1 MLKDTFQDAKAR
13 LSLRGLFKKRV
24 SPGSSPGLEG
34 LEGIHSPP
42 VSDEVSIECI
52 DYNREQ
58 CISTNVDN
66 VEAFLK
72 KPRPNWSQ
80 VRWLHVVG
88 VHPYVVYRLQQ
99 YFSLHT
105 LAAEDVL
112 NNSQRPKV
120 EIYDDSLFMVLRM
133 LSLQNDI
140 PTHQQLSIFFLK
152 DTVIT
157 FQEAKS
163 DAWDPIRRRMT
174 GENSRFRTYGAGY
187 LVYALMDSV
196 VDHLFPV
203 LDYYGEKMTLLEEQ
217 VIEAY
222 KPHSQKQLYAIKREL
237 VFLRRVIWPLRDLV
251 NVLLRDESRLFT
263 KQVRTF
269 IRDIYDHTI
278 QVIDV
283 VESFRETAGS
293 LHELY
298 MSVQSNR
305 MNEIMKVLTVLAS
318 FFIPITFVAGVFGM
332 NFQYMPELHWKY
344 GYPLFWVICGC
355 SVGCL
360 YFYFRKKQWIGRE

>member
-1 MLKDTFQDAKAR
+1 MRILD
-13 LSLRGLFKKRV
+13 
-24 SPGSSPGLEG
+24 
-34 LEGIHSPP
+34 
-42 VSDEVSIECI
+42 
-52 DYNREQ
+52 
-58 CISTNVDN
+58 
-66 VEAFLK
+66 
-72 KPRPNWSQ
+72 
-80 VRWLHVVG
+80 
-88 VHPYVVYRLQQ
+88 
-99 YFSLHT
+99 
-105 LAAEDVL
+105 
-112 NNSQRPKV
+112 
-120 EIYDDSLFMVLRM
+120 
-133 LSLQNDI
+133 
-140 PTHQQLSIFFLK
+140 
-152 DTVIT
+152 
-157 FQEAKS
+157 
-163 DAWDPIRRRMT
+163 
-174 GENSRFRTYGAGY
+174 RTYGAGY